1 MLDSETKRRIDSA
14 RDILVGK
21 VPDPKSQVEQITIAL
36 IYKFMYDMDSVSEE
50 LGGERSFFSGKY
62 EPYGWNKLLSPQLS
76 GLEMLNL
83 YSEAIQQMNFND
95 KIPQLFRD
103 IFKNAYLPYRD
114 PETLK
119 SFLKVIND
127 FEYDHSERLGDAFE
141 YLLSVLGS
149 QGDAGQFRTPRQIID
164 FMVYLVDPKK
174 GESILDPACGTAGFL
189 ISSYK
194 HIVKTN
200 SSNYKSEEDS
210 FQFGNPDGLS
220 YKGENLTNND
230 RKKLPLSF
238 KGYDISPDMV
248 RLSLVN
254 LYLHGFVQ
262 PSIFEYDTLTSED
275 RWNEHADVILAN
287 PPFMSPKG
295 GIRPHKKFSIQSNRS
310 EVLFVDYIIEHLS
323 PKGRAAVIVPEGIIF
338 QSGKA
343 YKSLRKMLVEKYLYA
358 VISLPAGIFNP
369 YSGVKTSILLIDKT
383 ISQSTDKILF
393 AKVENDGFDLGAQ
406 RRANDR
412 SELPRVA
419 KAIRD
424 YVESVKARSEFDVSS
439 SPNLL
444 IATKEK
450 IAETGDYNLSGERYR
465 DSVKIHNEYKI
476 VSLGNECIF
485 RIESGGTP
493 SSTVDKFWNGDI
505 HWMTLIDLP
514 PNDFITK
521 IKSTKRTIS
530 DKGLKNSSAKII
542 PRNSVIVSTRATIGR
557 VGINEIDL
565 ATNQGFKNII
575 IKDREK
581 ADTYYI
587 ALLMKSL
594 EKKMNYLATGGTF
607 KELTKSRFSELEI
620 PLPPMEVQREIV
632 EEIEGYQKIIDGA
645 RQIIDNY
652 KPQIQIDPSWEMVEL
667 GKACDI
673 NKSSANPFDLFG
685 DSDFV
690 YIDISS
696 IENGKGI
703 ISSRNILNTK
713 NAPSRA
719 RRILRAGDILLST
732 VRPNLQA
739 IAYIEDLKFNTIAS
753 TGFAIL
759 TSKKSYCSKFIYYS
773 LYQDYL
779 KQQMISK
786 MGKGAYPSINEK
798 DVNELLISA
807 PHFSK
812 QKEIAKKLDKEK
824 SILDAN
830 KQLISIFEK
839 KIKDKIA
846 SVWGEENLK

>member
-1 MLDSETKRRIDSA
+1 
-14 RDILVGK
+14 
-21 VPDPKSQVEQITIAL
+21 
-36 IYKFMYDMDSVSEE
+36 
-50 LGGERSFFSGKY
+50 
-62 EPYGWNKLLSPQLS
+62 
-76 GLEMLNL
+76 
-83 YSEAIQQMNFND
+83 
-95 KIPQLFRD
+95 
-103 IFKNAYLPYRD
+103 
-114 PETLK
+114 
-119 SFLKVIND
+119 
-127 FEYDHSERLGDAFE
+127 
-141 YLLSVLGS
+141 
-149 QGDAGQFRTPRQIID
+149 
-164 FMVYLVDPKK
+164 
-174 GESILDPACGTAGFL
+174 
-189 ISSYK
+189 
-194 HIVKTN
+194 
-200 SSNYKSEEDS
+200 
-210 FQFGNPDGLS
+210 
-220 YKGENLTNND
+220 
-230 RKKLPLSF
+230 
-238 KGYDISPDMV
+238 
-248 RLSLVN
+248 
-254 LYLHGFVQ
+254 
-262 PSIFEYDTLTSED
+262 
-275 RWNEHADVILAN
+275 
-287 PPFMSPKG
+287 
-295 GIRPHKKFSIQSNRS
+295 
-310 EVLFVDYIIEHLS
+310 
-323 PKGRAAVIVPEGIIF
+323 
-338 QSGKA
+338 
-343 YKSLRKMLVEKYLYA
+343 
-358 VISLPAGIFNP
+358 
-369 YSGVKTSILLIDKT
+369 LIDKT

-424 YVESVKARSEFDVSS
+424 YVESVKARNEFDVSS

-450 IAETGDYNLSGERYR
+450 IAETGDYNLSGERYK

-620 PLPPMEVQREIV
+620 PLPPLEVQREIV
-632 EEIEGYQKIIDGA
+632 AEIEGYQKIIDGA